1 MDIPVVFQS
10 LQTED
15 SFEGDFITRR
25 AIIHTID
32 FVVKGYLF
40 GRVND
45 QAGLIRTANTRFFV
59 DESDPNVFQLD
70 GEDEASKVVIK
81 PGLDANGNPTS
92 NSSASINIDSI
103 TANDNFGYIINK
115 TVENG

>member
-1 MDIPVVFQS
+1 M
-10 LQTED
+10 L
-15 SFEGDFITRR
+15 
-25 AIIHTID
+25 H
-32 FVVKGYLF
+32 LL
-40 GRVND
+40 D